1 MIPYI
6 FENMLPM
13 PARHGDMV
21 SCAVLH
27 PYTLRTMMHITAAH
41 ADMVSCGAVISYT
54 GTQTSCSCHKRQ
66 GSDRKESWC
75 SSTAHTYVRSVGVTS
90 AMAATTNHGIAE
102 GKKRRGA
109 IYKGCGELCRHLNH
123 SPQASMPN

>member
-1 MIPYI
+1 MLMHTTAPHANMVSRAAVIPYI

-54 GTQTSCSCHKRQ
+54 GTQTSGWCHKRQ
-66 GSDRKESWC
+66 GCDRKQIGV
-75 SSTAHTYVRSVGVTS
+75 AQRHTH
-90 AMAATTNHGIAE
+90 M
-102 GKKRRGA
+102 
-109 IYKGCGELCRHLNH
+109 
-123 SPQASMPN
+123 